1 MSWIQRLL
9 AGKRMEKDLDSE
21 LRFHVEQQVA
31 DKVRAGMTEEEAH
44 RTTRLE
50 FGGMAQIKE
59 DCRESRGTLWVA
71 SVLQDLRFALRQLR
85 NSPGFAITAILT
97 LSLGIGASA
106 AIFNVIDAVLLRP
119 LPYANQDRLVD
130 PVMIG
135 RTGDTLRSSYL
146 SYLDVRAQQRS
157 FDALAGYSMLGR
169 VNLEGPGDPVSL
181 NAVKSTDN
189 FFDVFGV
196 KPLLGRTYLPGED
209 QPGRD
214 NVTVLSYEVWQS
226 SFGGRADVV
235 GKDVELDGTPYTVI
249 GVMPA
254 GFRFPLGAR
263 GAIYTPLHL
272 NPSWAKARG
281 MHWMQTVGRLKPGVS
296 NEQARTDLNRVMTD
310 LARAYPQQEEGHTVA
325 LLLPLDVAVNSLD
338 RFGTRTLAGPLGTLA
353 LAVLALLAI
362 ACVNVAGLLMARGI
376 KREREMAL
384 RSAVGASRGRL
395 MRQLVNESLV
405 LCFAGLLGGV
415 LVGWTVLKAMN
426 VFLVHAMPRGADIH
440 LNLAVVGVAAALS
453 LLASM
458 LASLSPAIRLSG
470 ADPNRA
476 LRAGSAG
483 AGIGRS
489 QHRLRSAFVITQV
502 ALSLVLLVVS
512 GLLIKN
518 LEGLLHTNLGID
530 TGKILTTRLEL
541 SKGHYA
547 GRDPIASFYNP
558 LLAKIASLPG
568 VQGVGVIDLLPVQS
582 WGDGYGI
589 HITGQPPYPPNLDM
603 GAETRYVS
611 AGYFDAMGLQLRGG
625 RLLSP
630 SLDKSESLAGT
641 MVVNEAFAHKFF
653 ATGGDPVGAHIDD
666 DPKPELKSHIVGEVT
681 NVRQALREPQ
691 MAEMDWLMDEIAPK
705 DRMQNL
711 NSMALIVRSNGDLN
725 ALVPALRNAVHEI
738 DPTVPFKTPETMGD
752 IISDSLTLDRLEG
765 WLFGIFAAIALLL
778 AVVGLYGLVNH
789 EVELR
794 TREIGIRM
802 ALGSTRM
809 QVTTMLLGNVAL
821 LMAAGVGL
829 GWMLTLALRK
839 VLAAVVEMH
848 ASHDLML
855 LAGVTAGL
863 ALVGVL
869 ASLIPARRAASIEPV
884 EALRAE

>member
-1 MSWIQRLL
+1 MNWLQRLF
-9 AGKRMEKDLDSE
+9 AGKRMERDLDSE
-21 LRFHVEQQVA
+21 IRFHLEQQIA
-31 DKVRAGMTEEEAH
+31 DKVRAGVSEDEAR

-85 NSPGFAITAILT
+85 NSPGFAITAIVT

-119 LPYANQDRLVD
+119 LPYADQDRLVY
-130 PVMIG
+130 PVMIT
-135 RTGDTLRSSYL
+135 RTGDTMPSSYL
-146 SYLDVRAQQRS
+146 SYLDVRAQQRT
-157 FDALAGYSMLGR
+157 FDALAGYSMFGR
-169 VNLEGPGDPVSL
+169 VNLEGPSGPVALS
-181 NAVKSTDN
+181 AVKSTDN

-209 QPGRD
+209 QPGKD
-214 NVTVLSYEVWQS
+214 NVVVLSHEVWQS
-226 SFGGRADVV
+226 SFGGRADMV
-235 GKDVELDGTPYTVI
+235 GKDVQLDGTPYTVI

-254 GFRFPLGAR
+254 GFRFPMEAHE
-263 GAIYTPLHL
+263 AVYTPLHM
-272 NPSWAKARG
+272 NPAWAKARG
-281 MHWMQTVGRLKPGVS
+281 MHWMRTVGRVKQGVS

-310 LARAYPQQEEGHTVA
+310 LARAYPEQEAGHTVA
-325 LLLPLDVAVNSLD
+325 SLLPLDVAANSLD
-338 RFGTRTLAGPLGTLA
+338 RFGKRTLAGPLGTLA
-353 LAVLALLAI
+353 MAVLALLAI

-384 RSAVGASRGRL
+384 RSAVGASRARL

-415 LVGWTVLKAMN
+415 LVGWAVLKAMN
-426 VFLVHAMPRGADIH
+426 VFLVHAMSRGADIH
-440 LNLAVVGVAAALS
+440 LNLAVVAVAAVLS
-453 LLASM
+453 LIASL

-476 LRAGSAG
+476 LRAGSTG
-483 AGIGRS
+483 AGTGRS
-489 QHRLRSAFVITQV
+489 QHRLRSAFVITQI

-512 GLLIKN
+512 GLLLKN
-518 LEGLLHTNLGID
+518 LQGLLHTNLGID
-530 TGKILTTRLEL
+530 ASSILTTRLDL

-547 GRDPIASFYNP
+547 GRDPIVSFYDP
-558 LLAKIASLPG
+558 LLAKIAQLPG
-568 VQGVGVIDLLPVQS
+568 VRGVGVIDLLPVQS

-603 GAETRYVS
+603 GAETRFVS
-611 AGYFDAMGLQLRGG
+611 AGYFDAMGLQLRRG
-625 RLLSP
+625 RLLSA
-630 SLDKSESLAGT
+630 SLDNAKNPAGT
-641 MVVNEAFAHKFF
+641 MVVNEAFQRKFF
-653 ATGGDPVGAHIDD
+653 STGGDPVGAHIDD
-666 DPKPELKSHIVGEVT
+666 DPKPELKSHIVGVVT

-705 DRMQNL
+705 DRLQNL
-711 NSMALIVRSNGDLN
+711 NSMALIVRSNGDLS
-725 ALVPALRNAVHEI
+725 ALVPALRNAVREV
-738 DPTVPFKTPETMGD
+738 DPTVPFKAPETMSD
-752 IISDSLTLDRLEG
+752 VISESLTLDRLEG
-765 WLFGIFAAIALLL
+765 WLFGIFAALALLL

-809 QVTTMLLGNVAL
+809 QVTKLLLGKVSMLMVA
-821 LMAAGVGL
+821 GL
-829 GWMLTLALRK
+829 AIGWMLALAMRK
-839 VLAAVVEMH
+839 LLQSVVEMH
-848 ASHDLML
+848 ARHDFVL
-855 LAGVTAGL
+855 LASVTAGL
-863 ALVGVL
+863 AFVGIA
-869 ASLIPARRAASIEPV
+869 ASLIPARRAASVEPV
-884 EALRAE
+884 QALRTE

>member
-1 MSWIQRLL
+1 
-9 AGKRMEKDLDSE
+9 
-21 LRFHVEQQVA
+21 
-31 DKVRAGMTEEEAH
+31 
-44 RTTRLE
+44 
-50 FGGMAQIKE
+50 MAQIKE

-71 SVLQDLRFALRQLR
+71 SVLQDFHFALRQLR

-119 LPYANQDRLVD
+119 LPYADQDRLVY
-130 PVMIG
+130 PVMIA
-135 RTGDTLRSSYL
+135 RTGDTMPSSYL
-146 SYLDVRAQQRS
+146 SYLDVRAQQRT
-157 FDALAGYSMLGR
+157 FDALTGYSNFGR
-169 VNLEGPGDPVSL
+169 VNLEGPSGPVALS
-181 NAVKSTDN
+181 AVKSTDN

-209 QPGRD
+209 QPGKD
-214 NVTVLSYEVWQS
+214 DVVVLSYEVWQS
-226 SFGGRADVV
+226 SFNGRADVV
-235 GKDVELDGTPYTVI
+235 GKDVQLDGTPYTVI

-254 GFRFPLGAR
+254 GFRFPLEAR
-263 GAIYTPLHL
+263 EALYTPLHM
-272 NPSWAKARG
+272 NPSWAKSRG
-281 MHWMQTVGRLKPGVS
+281 MHWMRTVGRLKQGVS
-296 NEQARTDLNRVMTD
+296 NEQARTDLNRVMAD
-310 LARAYPQQEEGHTVA
+310 LARAYPEQEAGHTVA
-325 LLLPLDVAVNSLD
+325 RLLPLDVAANSLD
-338 RFGTRTLAGPLGTLA
+338 RFGNRTLAGPLGTLA
-353 LAVLALLAI
+353 MAVLALLAI
-362 ACVNVAGLLMARGI
+362 ASVNVAGLLMARGI

-405 LCFAGLLGGV
+405 LCFAGLLGGI
-415 LVGWTVLKAMN
+415 LVGWMVLKAMN
-426 VFLVHAMPRGADIH
+426 VFLVQAMSRGADIH
-440 LNLAVVGVAAALS
+440 LNLAVVAVAAALS
-453 LLASM
+453 LLASI
-458 LASLSPAIRLSG
+458 LASLSPAMRLSD

-483 AGIGRS
+483 AGTGRS

-502 ALSLVLLVVS
+502 ALSLVLLVVC
-512 GLLIKN
+512 GLLLKN
-518 LEGLLHTNLGID
+518 LQGLLHTNLGID
-530 TGKILTTRLEL
+530 PGKILTTRLDL

-558 LLAKIASLPG
+558 LLEKIGHLPG
-568 VQGVGVIDLLPVQS
+568 VQGAGVIDLLPVQS

-611 AGYFDAMGLQLRGG
+611 AGYFDAMGTQLTAG

-630 SLDKSESLAGT
+630 SVDKAENPAGT
-641 MVVNEAFAHKFF
+641 MVVNQAFQHKFF
-653 ATGGDPVGAHIDD
+653 PTGGDPVGAHIDD
-666 DPKPELKSHIVGEVT
+666 DPKPELKSHIVGVVT

-691 MAEMDWLMDEIAPK
+691 MAEMDWLMDEIPIK
-705 DRMQNL
+705 DRMQYL
-711 NSMALIVRSNGDLN
+711 NSMALVVRSNGDLS

-738 DPTVPFKTPETMGD
+738 DPTVPFKTPETMND
-752 IISDSLTLDRLEG
+752 VVSESLTLDRLEG
-765 WLFGIFAAIALLL
+765 WLFGVFAALALLL

-809 QVTTMLLGNVAL
+809 QVTKLLLGKVAL
-821 LMAAGVGL
+821 LMVSGL
-829 GWMLTLALRK
+829 AIGWILTLALRR
-839 VLAAVVEMH
+839 VLSAVVEMH
-848 ASHDLML
+848 AGHDFLL
-855 LAGVTAGL
+855 LASVTAGL

-869 ASLIPARRAASIEPV
+869 ASLIPARRAASVEPV
-884 EALRAE
+884 QALRTE

>member
-1 MSWIQRLL
+1 MNWFQRLFT
-9 AGKRMEKDLDSE
+9 GKRMEEKLDSE

-31 DKVRAGMTEEEAH
+31 EKMRDGMTEAEAR

-50 FGGMAQIKE
+50 FGGLEQIKE

-85 NSPGFAITAILT
+85 NSPGFAITAIVT
-97 LSLGIGASA
+97 LSLGIGASS

-119 LPYANQDRLVD
+119 LPYADQDRLVY

-146 SYLDVRAQQRS
+146 SYLDERAQQRS
-157 FDALAGYSMLGR
+157 FDALAGYSMFGR
-169 VNLEGPGDPVSL
+169 VNLEGPNGPVALS
-181 NAVKSTDN
+181 AVKSTDN

-196 KPLLGRTYLPGED
+196 RPLLGRTYLPGED
-209 QPGRD
+209 QPGKD
-214 NVTVLSYEVWQS
+214 NVVVLSYEVWKS
-226 SFGGRADVV
+226 SFAGQTDVV
-235 GKDVELDGTPYTVI
+235 GKDVQLDGTPYTVI

-254 GFRFPLGAR
+254 GFRFPLEAHGAV
-263 GAIYTPLHL
+263 YTPSHM

-281 MHWMQTVGRLKPGVS
+281 MHWMQTVGRLKQGVS
-296 NEQARTDLNRVMTD
+296 NEQARADLNRVMTD
-310 LARAYPQQEEGHTVA
+310 LARAYPEQETGHTVA
-325 LLLPLDVAVNSLD
+325 RLLPLDVAVNSLD
-338 RFGTRTLAGPLGTLA
+338 RFGKRTLAGPLGTLA

-362 ACVNVAGLLMARGI
+362 ACVNVAGLLMARGV

-405 LCFAGLLGGV
+405 LCFAGLLGGI

-426 VFLVHAMPRGADIH
+426 VFLVHAMSRGADIH
-440 LNLAVVGVAAALS
+440 LNLVVVAVAGALS

-483 AGIGRS
+483 AGTGRS

-512 GLLIKN
+512 GLLLKN
-518 LEGLLHTNLGID
+518 LQGLLHTNLGID
-530 TGKILTTRLEL
+530 TSKILTTRLDL
-541 SKGHYA
+541 SKGHYS
-547 GRDPIASFYNP
+547 GRDPIATFYKP
-558 LLAKIASLPG
+558 LLDKVAHLPG
-568 VQGVGVIDLLPVQS
+568 VQGAGVIDLLPVQA

-611 AGYFDAMGLQLRGG
+611 EGYFDAMGIQLTRG

-630 SLDKSESLAGT
+630 SLDKSENPAGT
-641 MVVNEAFAHKFF
+641 MVVNEAFQHKFF
-653 ATGGDPVGAHIDD
+653 PTGGDPVGAHIDD
-666 DPKPELKSHIVGEVT
+666 DPKPELKSGIVGVVS

-711 NSMALIVRSNGDLN
+711 NSMALIVRSNGDLS

-738 DPTVPFKTPETMGD
+738 DPTVPFKTPETMND
-752 IISDSLTLDRLEG
+752 VVSDSLTLDRLEG
-765 WLFGIFAAIALLL
+765 WLFGIFAALALLL

-794 TREIGIRM
+794 IREIGIRM

-809 QVTTMLLGNVAL
+809 QVTKLLLGKVAL
-821 LMAAGVGL
+821 LMLSGL
-829 GWMLTLALRK
+829 AIGWALTLALRK
-839 VLAAVVEMH
+839 VLSAVVEMH
-848 ASHDLML
+848 ASHDFLL

-863 ALVGVL
+863 ALVGIL
-869 ASLIPARRAASIEPV
+869 ASLIPARRAASVEPV
-884 EALRAE
+884 QALRTE

>member
-1 MSWIQRLL
+1 MSWFQRLF

-21 LRFHVEQQVA
+21 LRFHLEQQVA
-31 DKVRAGMTEEEAH
+31 DKVRSGMTEDAARRE
-44 RTTRLE
+44 TRLE

-59 DCRESRGTLWVA
+59 DCRESRGTMWVA

-85 NSPGFAITAILT
+85 NSPGFAISAILT

-106 AIFNVIDAVLLRP
+106 AIFNVIDAVLLKP
-119 LPYANQDRLVD
+119 LPYANQELLVD
-130 PVMIG
+130 PVMTG

-146 SYLDVRAQQRS
+146 GYLDVRAQQRT
-157 FDALAGYSMLGR
+157 FDALAGYSVFGR
-169 VNLEGPGDPVSL
+169 ANLEGPSGPVAL
-181 NAVKSTDN
+181 RAVKSTDN

-196 KPLLGRTYLPGED
+196 KPMLGRTYLPGED
-209 QPGRD
+209 QPGKD
-214 NVTVLSYEVWQS
+214 NVVVLSYEVWQS
-226 SFGGRADVV
+226 SFAGSADVV

-249 GVMPA
+249 GVMPM
-254 GFRFPLGAR
+254 GFRFPLDAR
-263 GAIYTPLHL
+263 EAVYTPLHM
-272 NPSWAKARG
+272 NPAWAKARG
-281 MHWMQTVGRLKPGVS
+281 MHWMQTVGRIKPGVS
-296 NEQARTDLNRVMTD
+296 NEQARTDLNRVMTN
-310 LARAYPQQEEGHTVA
+310 LARAYPEQETGHTVA

-338 RFGTRTLAGPLGTLA
+338 RFGKRTLAGPLGALA

-384 RSAVGASRGRL
+384 RSAVGASRARL

-415 LVGWTVLKAMN
+415 IVGWALLKTMN
-426 VFLVHAMPRGADIH
+426 VFLVQAMSRGADIH
-440 LNLAVVGVAAALS
+440 LNLTVIAVAAALS

-458 LASLSPAIRLSG
+458 LASLSPALRLSG

-483 AGIGRS
+483 AGTGRS

-512 GLLIKN
+512 GLLLKN
-518 LEGLLHTNLGID
+518 LQSLLHTNLGID
-530 TGKILTTRLEL
+530 TGKILTTRIEL

-547 GRDPIASFYNP
+547 GRDPVASFYNP
-558 LLAKIASLPG
+558 LLAKIAGLPG
-568 VQGVGVIDLLPVQS
+568 VQGAGVIDLLPVQA

-589 HITGQPPYPPNLDM
+589 HITGQPPYPPNVDM

-611 AGYFDAMGLQLRGG
+611 AGYFNAMGLQLTRG

-630 SLDKSESLAGT
+630 SLDKAENPAGT
-641 MVVNEAFAHKFF
+641 MVVNQAFQHKFF
-653 ATGGDPVGAHIDD
+653 PTAGDPLGAHIDD
-666 DPKPELKSHIVGEVT
+666 DPKPELKSRIVGVVT

-711 NSMALIVRSNGDLN
+711 NSMALIVRSNGELT

-738 DPTVPFKTPETMGD
+738 DPTVPFRTPETMSD
-752 IISDSLTLDRLEG
+752 VISNSLTLDRLEG
-765 WLFGIFAAIALLL
+765 WLFGIFAALALLL

-809 QVTTMLLGNVAL
+809 QATYLLLSQVAL
-821 LMAAGVGL
+821 LIGSGLAL
-829 GWMLTLALRK
+829 GWMLTLTLRK

-848 ASHDLML
+848 AGHDFLL
-855 LAGVTAGL
+855 LAGVTIGL

-869 ASLIPARRAASIEPV
+869 ASFFPARRAASIEPV
-884 EALRAE
+884 QALRTE